1 MEFTIDQVFE
11 ALKGPLAVIDNPERR
26 KQIEDYIDATRVQL
40 ERSVF
45 DLLSQF
51 AEAVN
56 REAGEHYEAVLSY
69 RPGMLDLQMRRKESA
84 AGAEEPL
91 LSFSE
96 GDVEKIT
103 LRIPAE
109 LKDMAV
115 EAATKAGL
123 SSNSWFVR
131 MLARSVRQ
139 SEGFEPPREEP
150 PGRRERRGRHGGTGS
165 RITGWVGPEEG
176 TEF

>member
-51 AEAVN
+51 ADAVN
-56 REAGEHYEAVLSY
+56 SEAGEHYEAVLSY
-69 RPGMLDLQMRRKESA
+69 RPGVLDLQVRRKEGGA
-84 AGAEEPL
+84 AADEPV

-96 GDVEKIT
+96 SDVEKIT

-139 SEGFEPPREEP
+139 NEEFDAPPEGRR
-150 PGRRERRGRHGGTGS
+150 GRRERHDRHGETGGK
-165 RITGWVGPEEG
+165 ITGWVGPEEG